1 MSVNRTYPVALAVA
15 IASAMLGDA
24 AAKSPKLAAPRPIIA
39 QIVAEPEKYAGRQI
53 EIYGLVVESDTA
65 AHTFMLQDVSQR
77 PLLIDGKK
85 LTPVVTGDQ
94 VELAGILRM
103 NGKDL
108 KLVASGLKHVKV
120 IAGGGCC

>member
-1 MSVNRTYPVALAVA
+1 MYAAALTILAFA
-15 IASAMLGDA
+15 IFADA
-24 AAKSPKLAAPRPIIA
+24 AAKPPKPAALRPIIA
-39 QIVAEPEKYAGRQI
+39 QMVAEPEKYIGHQI

-85 LTPVVTGDQ
+85 LAPVVAGDQ
-94 VELAGILRM
+94 VELSGILHTK
-103 NGKDL
+103 GKDL
-108 KLVASGLKHVKV
+108 LLVASGLKHVKV